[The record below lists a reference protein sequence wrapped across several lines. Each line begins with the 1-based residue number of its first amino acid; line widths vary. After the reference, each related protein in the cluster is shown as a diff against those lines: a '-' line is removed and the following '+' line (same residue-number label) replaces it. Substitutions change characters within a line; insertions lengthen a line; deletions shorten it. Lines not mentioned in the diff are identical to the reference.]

1 MLKKFTIS
9 NYRSFYD
16 EAVLDLTIDI
26 DKENEC
32 RFIKKINNEYISII
46 MRKLSIVKK
55 EFVID
60 DNIYLCYE

>member
-32 RFIKKINNEYISII
+32 RFIKKINNEYILKQIYFVKNYFII
-46 MRKLSIVKK
+46 FI
-55 EFVID
+55 ICGD
-60 DNIYLCYE
+60 